1 MIPHQ
6 LQLKNFLSYGPTT
19 QTINFDP
26 YHLIYLSGKNGHGKS
41 ALLEALTWLIWGAA
55 RKTLTSVKPDQG
67 LMRLGQTHM
76 MVIGEFSCNNQK
88 YKIRREVTIQNN
100 KAHLQL
106 EFGLLNEKSNR
117 WIALTEKTT
126 RDTQEKIES
135 VIGLSYESFINSAFL
150 KQGSANEFS
159 KKSAKERKEVFSAIL
174 GLGLYD
180 TIRTKALQKIKMEQ
194 SRLVTLDTFIGK
206 IDNTLASEKET
217 TLTYEKIKTERIIKH
232 AAVEEN
238 IHLYTAAEQ
247 EYNCFQEQ
255 SNQQKKLE
263 ETKVKILNDLEHIK
277 TQIKKEYAIFKKE
290 KKQYQAYSLQSYL
303 KQQNDLMHEL
313 HFQQKLQTDQIDL
326 QKEIISLETILN
338 QAETLKNNQSNELIQ
353 LSNVACQ
360 LELQKN
366 NCQEQLEKIPSLH
379 TYELLEIESH
389 TLEQKKTFFEKC
401 LEQRKTTYQ
410 AIIAK
415 RNNLNILLSQISDK
429 KDMIAS
435 QPGKDPA
442 CPLCNQNLSINR
454 KKFLHHSLEQEEL
467 STQKTIEKI
476 KSILPK
482 LKEKI
487 ILLHEKTVAIQ
498 KNATEKKQLL
508 QAYQIHRQQEPILL
522 QEKKELDIKQQAL
535 KKLIT
540 EETEKIE
547 QNWNDQN
554 SQYQCQLRL
563 KKEKIKQLNEI
574 HYDAKASQDIQ
585 KKLIEINQILSQ
597 SEQMSKQFKQKR
609 ELLFTLFLHMKNSKT
624 ELAFLEKNLDTKI
637 QNLCD
642 QSKEKLII
650 IKEKIIKANHE
661 KEIVDTSYFELKT
674 KIAHYQTL
682 HKEKAQLVE
691 ERETVSQVIKDYQII
706 AHATG
711 KDGLQALL
719 IEEAIPD
726 IEHDANLLLSKL
738 TNNQTQL
745 FIESLK
751 DLKSGGTKETLDI
764 KISDNMGIRP
774 YEMFSGGEAFR
785 IDLALR
791 IAISKL
797 LAKKAG
803 TALQTL
809 IIDEGFGSQ
818 DEEGLAAIMDAM
830 YKIQDDFEKIIV
842 VSHLPAMKD
851 QFPVHFIVE
860 KKPQGSVIQIKELC

>member
-6 LQLKNFLSYGPTT
+6 LQLKNFLSYGPTV

-41 ALLEALTWLIWGAA
+41 ALLEALTWLIWGSA

-67 LMRLGQTHM
+67 LIRLGQTHM

-106 EFGLLNEKSNR
+106 EFGLLNTTSNR

-135 VIGLSYESFINSAFL
+135 IIGLSYESFINSAFL

-180 TIRTKALQKIKMEQ
+180 TIRTKALQKIKIEQ
-194 SRLVTLDTFIGK
+194 SRVATLNTFIDK
-206 IDNTLASEKET
+206 IDNNLASEKEVA
-217 TLTYEKIKTERIIKH
+217 LAYEKIQNDRIIKH
-232 AAVEEN
+232 AAIEQ
-238 IHLYTAAEQ
+238 IAHLYTTAEQ
-247 EYNCFQEQ
+247 EYNRLQEQ
-255 SNQQKKLE
+255 QNQQSQFEEKKI
-263 ETKVKILNDLEHIK
+263 KILNELDNIK
-277 TQIKKEYAIFKKE
+277 IHIKKEYAILKKE
-290 KKQYQAYSLQSYL
+290 KKQNKAYSIHYYL
-303 KQQNDLMHEL
+303 KQHNDLMNEL
-313 HFQQKLQTDQIDL
+313 TIQQKHQTDHMNL
-326 QKEIISLETILN
+326 QKEIITIETTLN
-338 QAETLKNNQSNELIQ
+338 QAEALKNNQSNELAQ
-353 LSNVACQ
+353 LSNAYYQ
-360 LELQKN
+360 LESQKN
-366 NCQEQLEKIPSLH
+366 NYQEQLEKMPSLQ
-379 TYELLEIESH
+379 TYELLEIEFNRI
-389 TLEQKKTFFEKC
+389 EQKKQFFEKC
-401 LEQRKTTYQ
+401 LDQRKTTYQ
-410 AIIAK
+410 GLIAK
-415 RNNLNILLSQISDK
+415 RNHLNILLAQIVDK
-429 KDMIAS
+429 KEMIAS

-454 KKFLHHSLEQEEL
+454 KKFLHHSLEKEESL
-467 STQKTIEKI
+467 TQKTIEKI
-476 KSILPK
+476 KDILPK

-487 ILLHEKTVAIQ
+487 IILHEKTVAIQ
-498 KNATEKKQLL
+498 KEFLEKKQLL
-508 QAYQIHRQQEPILL
+508 HAYQIHRQQEPILL
-522 QEKKELDIKQQAL
+522 QEQITINTKQLAL
-535 KKLIT
+535 KKLIEEQT
-540 EETEKIE
+540 ERIEK
-547 QNWNDQN
+547 NWYDHN
-554 SQYQCQLRL
+554 SQYQNQLLL

-574 HYDAKASQDIQ
+574 QYDANAYDDIQ
-585 KKLIEINQILSQ
+585 KKVIDINQILSQ
-597 SEQMSKQFKQKR
+597 NEQISKEFKQKR
-609 ELLFTLFLHMKNSKT
+609 ESLFTLFLQMKNSKI
-624 ELAFLEKNLDTKI
+624 ELAFLEKNIDTTTLKKF
-637 QNLCD
+637 NE
-642 QSKEKLII
+642 SKEKLIL
-650 IKEKIIKANHE
+650 IKEKIAAANHE
-661 KEIVDTSYFELKT
+661 KEIIDSTYFELKT

-682 HKEKAQLVE
+682 HKEKVLLTE
-691 ERETVSQVIKDYQII
+691 EKKSISQAIKDYQII

-726 IEHDANLLLSKL
+726 IEHDSNLLLSKL

-818 DEEGLAAIMDAM
+818 DEEGLSAIMDAM

-860 KKPQGSVIQIKELC
+860 KKPQGSIIQIKELC